1 LPSPQARGFTLIEIM
16 VVIVIAGIMVS
27 LAVITISDRSTTE
40 LEQEGKRLHAL
51 MRLMTEEAI
60 MQSREI
66 GLAFNLRGYQF
77 YELDEEDK
85 WQVIASDDTLRQ
97 REILEDIRIRLYA
110 DGEEVRIEQ
119 KMPEIP
125 SLFFYSS
132 GENTPFELELSLG
145 DYQQIITANALGDIK
160 LAAITER

>member
-66 GLAFNLRGYQF
+66 GLAFNLRG
-77 YELDEEDK
+77 
-85 WQVIASDDTLRQ
+85 
-97 REILEDIRIRLYA
+97 
-110 DGEEVRIEQ
+110 
-119 KMPEIP
+119 
-125 SLFFYSS
+125 
-132 GENTPFELELSLG
+132 
-145 DYQQIITANALGDIK
+145 
-160 LAAITER
+160 